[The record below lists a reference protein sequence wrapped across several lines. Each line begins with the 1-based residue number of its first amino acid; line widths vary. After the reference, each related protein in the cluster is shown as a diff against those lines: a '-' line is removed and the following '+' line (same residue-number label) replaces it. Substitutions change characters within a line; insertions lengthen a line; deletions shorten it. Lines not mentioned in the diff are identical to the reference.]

1 MIKVDPDK
9 PLEGVRLAALQ
20 VTERLAPLRRR
31 RRRVGQRCGAWQYLV
46 AIFCHFSC
54 RNFISPELHRAA
66 YVSMSSPFGQAIKV
80 HIEFW

>member
-31 RRRVGQRCGAWQYLV
+31 RVGQRCSAWQHLV
-46 AIFCHFSC
+46 ANSCHFSC
-54 RNFISPELHRAA
+54 RNFTSPELHRAN
-66 YVSMSSPFGQAIKV
+66 YVTVSLPFGQTTKV
-80 HIEFW
+80 HIDFW

>member
-20 VTERLAPLRRR
+20 VTECLAPLRK
-31 RRRVGQRCGAWQYLV
+31 RRRVGQRWGAWQHLV
-46 AIFCHFSC
+46 ANSCYFSC
-54 RNFISPELHRAA
+54 RSFTSPELHRAD
-66 YVSMSSPFGQAIKV
+66 YVTVSLPFGQTTKV